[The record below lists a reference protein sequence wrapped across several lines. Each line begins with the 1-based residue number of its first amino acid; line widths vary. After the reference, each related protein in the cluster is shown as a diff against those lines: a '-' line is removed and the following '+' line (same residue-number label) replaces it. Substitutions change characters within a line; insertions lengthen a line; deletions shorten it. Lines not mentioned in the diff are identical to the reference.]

1 MNNLKKILMI
11 SVFAFLAACGNESD
25 KFVGIWADPRP
36 APEEG
41 KGIHKSL
48 IQNQRP
54 DTEIKAVGKNRVE
67 VKTIVLDRPMK
78 HIYEVEGANIHDG
91 SRVRYTLEGDE
102 LVTSSGLR
110 LVRK

>member
-11 SVFAFLAACGNESD
+11 SVFAFLAACGSESD
-25 KFVGIWADPRP
+25 KFVGDWVDPNP
-36 APEEG
+36 KPYDPKPVFGLVPLKETNG
-41 KGIHKSL
+41 V
-48 IQNQRP
+48 
-54 DTEIKAVGKNRVE
+54 TIKASGSNRVE
-67 VKTIVLDRPMK
+67 VTSTVLDSPMK
-78 HIYEVEGANIHDG
+78 HVYEVEGANILSG